1 MTQFSALLGKR
12 VDVLYRAG
20 EIYLPASATL
30 VADTGKS
37 IFLEEC
43 IHHRERV
50 RTFRWEIPYQ
60 HIMRLHE
67 SLSAAASSVP
77 PGAGAAAASAPAP
90 HPASGLSVR
99 PVPEK
104 AGV

>member
-43 IHHRERV
+43 VHHRERI

-67 SLSAAASSVP
+67 SAGAAAPGVP
-77 PGAGAAAASAPAP
+77 PGADAAAPPAP
-90 HPASGLSVR
+90 VSRPASGLPVR
-99 PVPEK
+99 PIPEK